1 MKDTLVLFIIPT
13 PIGNLEDITYRA
25 VKVLQNSDY
34 ILCEDTRVSKKLLTK
49 YNIKKPLFSYH
60 SFNEHKVVKKHID
73 EILSGKIVSLISDA
87 GTPSISDPGFL
98 IIREAIKS
106 NIEIDCLPG
115 ATAFVPS
122 LVNSGLSSDKFIFE
136 GFLPTKKGRKKRLEF
151 LSNENRTIIIYES
164 PKRILRTLKELILFL
179 GKNRKASVSRELT
192 KIYQENI
199 RGTLEELITIFD
211 KKVIKGE
218 IVLIVDGE

>member
-60 SFNEHKVVKKHID
+60 SFNEHKVVNKHID

-136 GFLPTKKGRKKRLEF
+136 CFLPTKKGRKKRLKF

>member
-199 RGTLEELITIFD
+199 RGTLEELIAIFD

>member
-60 SFNEHKVVKKHID
+60 SFNEHKVVNKHID

-136 GFLPTKKGRKKRLEF
+136 GFLPTKKGRKKRLKF

>member
-1 MKDTLVLFIIPT
+1 MKDDLVLFVVPT
-13 PIGNLEDITYRA
+13 PIGNLEDITYRS

-34 ILCEDTRVSKKLLTK
+34 ILCEDTRVSKKLLSK

-73 EILSGKIVSLISDA
+73 EILSGKKISLISDA

-98 IIREAIKS
+98 IIREAIK
-106 NIEIDCLPG
+106 NKIEIDCLPG
-115 ATAFVPS
+115 TTAFVPA

-151 LSNENRTIIIYES
+151 LSNESRTIIIYES
-164 PKRILRTLKELILFL
+164 PKRILKTLKELVLFL
-179 GKNRKASVSRELT
+179 GKDRKVSVSRELT
-192 KIYQENI
+192 KIYQENT
-199 RGTLEELITIFD
+199 RGKIEEVISIFD

-218 IVLIVDGE
+218 IVLIIDGV